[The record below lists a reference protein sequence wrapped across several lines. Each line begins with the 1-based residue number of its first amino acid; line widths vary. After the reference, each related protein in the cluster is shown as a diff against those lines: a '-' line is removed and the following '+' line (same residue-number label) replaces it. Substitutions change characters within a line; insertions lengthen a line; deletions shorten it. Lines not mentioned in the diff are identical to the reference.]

1 MACAPPSRSAARGRP
16 GGPAAQPVPAA
27 PALPPLGAQHLARI
41 EQSHQ
46 RCAAIGLS
54 RIGRPEHDPLPR
66 ADLETVL
73 DRHRRLFNHAVPVME
88 LLHEQIVDSHSMV
101 VLCDAAGTII
111 HSIGDPDFLARASQV
126 ALQPGVNWSEPSK
139 GTNAIG
145 TALMDEAPTL
155 VHAHEHFMHA
165 NHFLTCSAVPIFGPR
180 GDVLG
185 VLDVTGDHRSYH
197 PHTMALVK
205 LSARMIENQWLSDE
219 LGHQIGLH
227 FHARPE
233 CLGTLMDG
241 IVLATPEGRIVG
253 ANRNALALLQLNGA
267 TLRAHT
273 LASLLGLTVA
283 ELLAHARQASSPPLR
298 IPLPDGRV
306 LYARARFG
314 SSPWRHV
321 GGVEETG
328 PPAVPGAGGAAAALD
343 DAPVS
348 AAGGL
353 RAVTIPGPPAEP
365 VTAAVPDAVLR
376 GPAAAGT
383 QLAAL
388 SAPDACPTTLKA
400 LEIETIRQTV
410 QALDGNIAA
419 AAKRLGISRN
429 TIYRKLRW
437 QARA

>member
-16 GGPAAQPVPAA
+16 ADPAMVPVPA
-27 PALPPLGAQHLARI
+27 LLPLGAQHLARI

-54 RIGRPEHDPLPR
+54 RIGRPEHEPLPR
-66 ADLETVL
+66 ADLDTVL
-73 DRHRRLFNHAVPVME
+73 GRHRRLFNHAVPVME

-126 ALQPGVNWSEPSK
+126 ALQPGVNWSEPAK

-155 VHAHEHFMHA
+155 VHAQEHFMHA

-205 LSARMIENQWLSDE
+205 LSARMIENHWLSDE
-219 LGHQIGLH
+219 LGHQLCLH

-241 IVLATPEGRIVG
+241 ILVATPEGRIVG
-253 ANRNALALLQLNGA
+253 ANRNALALLQLSDA
-267 TLRAHT
+267 AVRTQSLD
-273 LASLLGLTVA
+273 SLLGLTVA
-283 ELLAHARQASSPPLR
+283 GLLAHARAASPPPLR
-298 IPLPDGRV
+298 TVLPDGRV

-314 SSPWRHV
+314 WRTWRRA
-321 GGVEETG
+321 GGPEEAVPTPASAPAPSAG
-328 PPAVPGAGGAAAALD
+328 GSCAAPAPAPPATQAAPPLAGASAVGAGPALQ
-343 DAPVS
+343 APC
-348 AAGGL
+348 A
-353 RAVTIPGPPAEP
+353 
-365 VTAAVPDAVLR
+365 
-376 GPAAAGT
+376 
-383 QLAAL
+383 
-388 SAPDACPTTLKA
+388 TTLKA

-410 QALDGNIAA
+410 DALDGNIAA
-419 AAKRLGISRN
+419 AARRLGISRN